1 MTVSLCAIAKC
12 ENLYI
17 KEWADYH
24 FNLGFD
30 HIYIFDNNETDGER
44 ISDVL
49 NDERIT
55 IIDYRGRHQA
65 SCETQVKAYNE
76 CYPMCKDGWVM
87 FLDIDEFLTFEKYDN
102 VKDFLSQGWCSKAKA
117 IRFHWKCYSD
127 SGKLKYEEGSVLS
140 RFTELCENKEVNR
153 YYKQIYRTGIANFKM
168 VNVHYPSKLDSI
180 YYADGE
186 AARHIMETKDGS
198 PRHGAACI
206 RHYVTKS
213 LEEFIDI
220 KYKRR
225 GKGSSKTRLNKDFYF
240 RYCKMTAEKSLYFD
254 KYMARLEAG
263 MQSAKTNTGRVAK
276 QDIRISAPLQ
286 SPQNKTGQM
295 ANSNISRLG
304 NMDYK
309 TPQERAVCPAAR
321 KAQNPAIKK
330 GTPEQFNSIR
340 FIEEQKPSSVVTA
353 AAQPNPSERQSDS
366 QYPFGV
372 SVCISA
378 WKTAEYIEECLDS
391 VAAQTWFK
399 NNDNWEILLGI
410 DGCDETLAKVK
421 EIMGKYKNLRVMMM
435 DKNVGTYVTCNTIMK
450 EARYEWLLRFDSDD
464 VMLPNMV
471 ETIMKEKGDAEF
483 INCNSCSD
491 KDNIGK
497 ISNCSDGQITIK
509 HDTFMEFGGFQ
520 NWRCAADT
528 ELKTRL
534 SSQIKQKIIQTPLFV
549 YRKNNLNSLTKEKTT
564 KFGSSYRN
572 EKREYIQTKSKN
584 IPKINLTTT
593 SFSTIGETSTSGK
606 TYDNEQ
612 TVISLTSWK
621 QRIQTAHKAINSLL
635 QYCKKSHIVLV
646 LSEEEFPQKEKS
658 LPSQIIDLANS
669 EKIEILWTYDNTKA
683 FKKVMPTMEKYK
695 NVPIVSADDDLIYT
709 RDYASELYESF
720 KKSKDVFS
728 VSYRHSKMV
737 TNCGAATLYN
747 PKYYSLILSSFNK
760 KFVDYYEDDMFMQ
773 YIVEKNNIK
782 QLFIGDF
789 FPCKSFIRNDE
800 YALNKTYKNVKTPS
814 ERKQYCFSEY
824 DKTIKAKT
832 VVNITTWTKRDWCLY
847 PMLKN
852 LKQQT
857 LHPDK
862 IVLWLSE
869 EEYDKDKLPQSIQK
883 CIDENLLTDVMWV
896 KKNTKGHK
904 RYDCFKHFND
914 CYNILLDDDILYR
927 PTFIEELVNEAKKHQ
942 NCITVYSS
950 YSVEYDGVKITR
962 GQYIK
967 EPSHK
972 NNFIAGRCCFPP
984 HIFPFEAYENE
995 DMRNEYVLNCDE
1007 SWYRPFFIK
1016 HGIKINVMHQW
1027 DNSHYPI
1034 IGGSQDECLWNLNGK
1049 VMQNGMRDKERNFY
1063 NAIKLTHTET
1073 ICKKVWKNMG
1083 IENYELQK

>member
-1 MTVSLCAIAKC
+1 MTDKVLLCAIAKQ

-17 KEWADYH
+17 KEWVDYH
-24 FNLGFD
+24 LNLGFD
-30 HIYIFDNNETDGER
+30 HITIYDNNNTGGER
-44 ISDVL
+44 ISDVVSG
-49 NDERIT
+49 DMRV
-55 IIDYRGRHQA
+55 DVVDFRGKTQK
-65 SCETQVKAYNE
+65 SCETQVEAYNH
-76 CYPMCKDGWVM
+76 CYRNASNYTWVL
-87 FLDIDEFLTFEKYDN
+87 FIDIDEFLWFKDYAN
-102 VKDFLSQGWCSKAKA
+102 VKTFLSQNWVRRANV

-127 SGKLKYEEGSVLS
+127 GEQLRYEDRPVME
-140 RFTELCENKEVNR
+140 RFTQPCENAEVNFHT
-153 YYKQIYRTGIANFKM
+153 KQMYRTNLGSLRI
-168 VNVHYPSKLDSI
+168 VNVHYSTNVSYIFYP
-180 YYADGE
+180 DGKP
-186 AARHIMETKDGS
+186 APYTTSTKDS
-198 PRHGAACI
+198 SVHDEVAHI
-206 RHYVTKS
+206 KHYVTKS
-213 LEEFIDI
+213 LEEYVRV
-220 KYKRR
+220 KWARR
-225 GKGSSKTRLNKDFYF
+225 CEGSSKTRLSMDFYF
-240 RYCKMTAEKSLYFD
+240 KYNKRTDEKVRYYNQLMNELKGNKGNVFVPKHTSGRNACPAEL
-254 KYMARLEAG
+254 
-263 MQSAKTNTGRVAK
+263 
-276 QDIRISAPLQ
+276 
-286 SPQNKTGQM
+286 
-295 ANSNISRLG
+295 
-304 NMDYK
+304 
-309 TPQERAVCPAAR
+309 AVCPGAV
-321 KAQNPAIKK
+321 KSSPKTSVI
-330 GTPEQFNSIR
+330 TPKISPNSADVAKVDK
-340 FIEEQKPSSVVTA
+340 E
-353 AAQPNPSERQSDS
+353 
-366 QYPFGV
+366 YPFGV

-399 NNDNWEILLGI
+399 DNDNYEILLGI
-410 DGCDETLAKVK
+410 DGCEETLAKVK
-421 EIMGKYKNLRVMMM
+421 EIMHKYRNLRVMMM

-450 EARYEWLLRFDSDD
+450 EAKYEWLLRFDSDD
-464 VMLPNMV
+464 VMYPNMV

-483 INCNSCSD
+483 INCNSYSNI
-491 KDNIGK
+491 DNIEK

-509 HDTFMEFGGFQ
+509 HNIFVTFGGFQ

-534 SSQIKQKIIQTPLFV
+534 SAQIKQKIIQTPLFF
-549 YRKNNLNSLTKEKTT
+549 YRKNNSNSLTKVKTT
-564 KFGSSYRN
+564 NFGSSYRN

-584 IPKINLTTT
+584 IPKINLATTT
-593 SFSTIGETSTSGK
+593 FFTIGEINIAGK
-606 TYDNEQ
+606 SYNNEQ
-612 TVISLTSWK
+612 TIISLTSWK
-621 QRIQTAHKAINSLL
+621 QRIQTAHKAISSLL
-635 QYCKKSHIVLV
+635 QCCKKSHIVLV

-658 LPSQIIDLANS
+658 LPKQIIDLANS
-669 EKIEILWTYDNTKA
+669 EKIEIIWTYDNTKA
-683 FKKVMPTMEKYK
+683 FKKVIPTMEKYK

-773 YIVEKNNIK
+773 YVVEKNNLK
-782 QLFIGDF
+782 QLFISDL
-789 FPCKSFIRNDE
+789 FPCKSFIQNDE
-800 YALNKTYKNVKTPS
+800 YALNKTYKNNKTPS
-814 ERKQYCFSEY
+814 ERKQYYFSEY
-824 DKTIKAKT
+824 DKIVKAKII
-832 VVNITTWTKRDWCLY
+832 VNITTWTKRDWCLY

-883 CIDENLLTDVMWV
+883 CIDEKLLTDVMWV
-896 KKNTKGHK
+896 KNNTKGHK

-914 CYNILLDDDILYR
+914 CYNILLDDDILYK
-927 PTFIEELVNEAKKHQ
+927 PSFIEELVNEAKKHQ
-942 NCITVYSS
+942 NCVTVYSS

-984 HIFPFEAYENE
+984 HIFPFDAYENE
-995 DMRNEYVLNCDE
+995 KLRNEYVLNCDE

-1016 HGIKINVMHQW
+1016 HDIKINVMRQW

-1063 NAIKLTHTET
+1063 NAIKITHTET
-1073 ICKKVWKNMG
+1073 ICKKIWKNIG
-1083 IENYELQK
+1083 IYNYELKK